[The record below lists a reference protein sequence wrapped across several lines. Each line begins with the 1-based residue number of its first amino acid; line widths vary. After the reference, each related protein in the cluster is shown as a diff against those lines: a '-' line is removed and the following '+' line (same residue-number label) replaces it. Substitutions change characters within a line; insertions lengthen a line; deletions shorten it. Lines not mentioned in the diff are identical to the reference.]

1 MARPFHPGPEKTK
14 RNELKTYKELG
25 LAREAKTARQR
36 RKLQGGGARFLVGG
50 DDPARPELI
59 VARELY
65 QKTRAEVLRSLLI
78 EVRDRLGGE
87 TEAALTREELFD
99 HLRPRVERE
108 TYDRLA
114 RAHHHGPRLDAAFQR
129 LHGRR
134 PTAQE
139 RALMPPPA
147 ANKGDGAVSYRHYRG
162 GIVDEVLGQIG
173 ARHKHSEV
181 NYQTVWAELVGP
193 RLAQESRLEKIVPES
208 GVAYFRCTKSALS
221 YAIRTKADLPKKLAK
236 ALGVPVRE
244 LRSM

>member
-1 MARPFHPGPEKTK
+1 MAKAFRSGPEKAK
-14 RNELKTYKELG
+14 RDELKTYKELG
-25 LAREAKTARQR
+25 LAREAKTVRQR
-36 RKLQGGGARFLVGG
+36 RKLAGGGARFLIGG

-65 QKTRAEVLRSLLI
+65 QKTRAEVLRSLLV

-87 TEAALTREELFD
+87 AEAGAALTREELFD

-139 RALMPPPA
+139 RALMPPP
-147 ANKGDGAVSYRHYRG
+147 KGDGAVSYGHYRG

-221 YAIRTKADLPKKLAK
+221 YAIRTKADLPKRLAK

>member
-1 MARPFHPGPEKTK
+1 MAKPFRGPEKTK

-25 LAREAKTARQR
+25 LVREAKTARQR
-36 RKLQGGGARFLVGG
+36 RKLSGGGARFLVGG
-50 DDPARPELI
+50 DDPTRPELI

-65 QKTRAEVLRSLLI
+65 QRTRAEVLRALLV
-78 EVRDRLGGE
+78 EARDTLGE
-87 TEAALTREELFD
+87 TAITKEEILD
-99 HLRPRVERE
+99 HLKPRVERE

-139 RALMPPPA
+139 RTMMPPP
-147 ANKGDGAVSYRHYRG
+147 KGEGTVSYDHYRG
-162 GIVDEVLGQIG
+162 GLVDEVLGQIG
-173 ARHKHSEV
+173 ARHTHSEV
-181 NYQTVWAELVGP
+181 NYQTIWAELVGA

-208 GVAYFRCTKSALS
+208 GVAYFRCTKAALS
-221 YAIRTKADLPKKLAK
+221 YAIRTKADLPKKLSK
-236 ALGVPVRE
+236 ALGVPVRQ